1 MIEGYIFYW
10 GAVRDAL
17 PVLGQG
23 LWISVQVAVLGIFFG
38 LAVGILVAVART
50 SGNRILSRCG
60 LIYVEVMRNSPSL
73 VKMYFIYF
81 GLPSFGL
88 FPSAFLSA
96 VVALSL
102 HNAAYMAEIFRGGLQ
117 AVSHTQQEAARS
129 LGMNSLQ
136 TFWYVLF
143 PQAFRNA
150 LPAFSNNWVEIVKDT
165 SLTSAL
171 AVKELFYV
179 VSNLISSTMRS
190 FEFLGVLAL
199 IYLFLTSM
207 LAGGMR
213 FVESRTNYRR

>member
-81 GLPSFGL
+81 GL
-88 FPSAFLSA
+88 
-96 VVALSL
+96 
-102 HNAAYMAEIFRGGLQ
+102 E
-117 AVSHTQQEAARS
+117 
-129 LGMNSLQ
+129 
-136 TFWYVLF
+136 
-143 PQAFRNA
+143 
-150 LPAFSNNWVEIVKDT
+150 
-165 SLTSAL
+165 
-171 AVKELFYV
+171 
-179 VSNLISSTMRS
+179 
-190 FEFLGVLAL
+190 
-199 IYLFLTSM
+199 SM
-207 LAGGMR
+207 L
-213 FVESRTNYRR
+213 VC